1 MSDKVFSNTLISTA
15 LLASS
20 SVSSPSLL
28 SSDRPSLIPRTFL
41 FSNPSSPSALEKIAT
56 IVINHQNDPSLS
68 LLTIS
73 SFIQCDGNSLL
84 SMHPTQDDLDKIS
97 KIDEFEEDNQLSRAC
112 VCKEHS
118 SIGLDS
124 RFETASL
131 FSNFAPIQRACYSLR
146 RALLEQQHKVDIQAE
161 FVSTGTSSS
170 DSFDTSLSMVES
182 VKEEEEEINA
192 QRRRVHLLLISDID
206 LCFQHMESSFNL
218 RTSTQTLSL
227 NNTSSSSTPSPLPPI
242 ETASEALATLL
253 SFASCK
259 NCFNPSSATSPLV
272 MIAISARH
280 AKLVPP
286 WLHLPRTPRRTT
298 SSSFSNLLSYN
309 TTEPALIDVQSA
321 SLFDDISISLK
332 TSRVDVWFT
341 GSSSNDLGSKTDEDE
356 DNIPSLVRE
365 DSQRLI
371 GNVVGYE
378 NLREKLH
385 SSVVRPLV
393 DAISKAS
400 FYTSMVNH
408 KDKDSNQ
415 NPTSC
420 PSSIRVSPCRGL
432 LLHGPSG
439 CGKTLLARSLAKE
452 ANLTLIH
459 VQCPQLLSKFVG
471 DSEAGLR
478 DVFRTARAMA
488 PSLLLLDDIDSIA
501 RARSGLEVR
510 LASTNSSKEGN
521 TINSMN
527 TIATSHSSGSNAVLE
542 RLLSTLLNE
551 LDGIGLRT
559 SSSSSMHHFPI
570 LVVGTCAASST
581 LDAALLRSGRLELHV
596 LVHSPEPSDRLAI
609 LKESARKVKLS
620 SSACEYLEELS
631 RSDHFYNWSA
641 ARISAIIKEAANF
654 CIQDDTQ
661 EFKIELSVVRS
672 KGFSGRGC
680 GGLENRENVL

>member
-1 MSDKVFSNTLISTA
+1 
-15 LLASS
+15 
-20 SVSSPSLL
+20 
-28 SSDRPSLIPRTFL
+28 
-41 FSNPSSPSALEKIAT
+41 
-56 IVINHQNDPSLS
+56 
-68 LLTIS
+68 
-73 SFIQCDGNSLL
+73 
-84 SMHPTQDDLDKIS
+84 MHPTPQDNLDENS
-97 KIDEFEEDNQLSRAC
+97 KMIDEFEEDNQLRRAC

-131 FSNFAPIQRACYSLR
+131 FSNFAPIQRACDSLR
-146 RALLEQQHKVDIQAE
+146 RALLEQQHKVDIQAK
-161 FVSTGTSSS
+161 FVTTGTSPS

-182 VKEEEEEINA
+182 KKEEEEELNA
-192 QRRRVHLLLISDID
+192 QRRPVHLLLISDID
-206 LCFQHMESSFNL
+206 LCFQHMESSSNL
-218 RTSTQTLSL
+218 KTSNQTSSL
-227 NNTSSSSTPSPLPPI
+227 YNTSSSSTPSPSPLPPL

-298 SSSFSNLLSYN
+298 FSSSSFSNLLSYD

-321 SLFDDISISLK
+321 SLFDDTSISLK
-332 TSRVDVWFT
+332 TSRVDVWFS
-341 GSSSNDLGSKTDEDE
+341 GSSSSSSSNDLGSKADEDE
-356 DNIPSLVRE
+356 DNIPSSVRE
-365 DSQRLI
+365 DSQRLV

-378 NLREKLH
+378 KLREKLH

-393 DAISKAS
+393 DAISTAS
-400 FYTSMVNH
+400 LYTSFDNH

-415 NPTSC
+415 NPASC
-420 PSSIRVSPCRGL
+420 PSSISVSPCRGL

-510 LASTNSSKEGN
+510 LAAASSPEEGN

-551 LDGIGLRT
+551 LDGIGLRSSSL
-559 SSSSSMHHFPI
+559 SSSSLHHLPI

-596 LVHSPEPSDRLAI
+596 FVHSPEPSDRLAI
-609 LKESARKVKLS
+609 LKASARKVKLS

-631 RSDHFYNWSA
+631 RSDQLFNWSA
-641 ARISAIIKEAANF
+641 AKISTIIKEAADF
-654 CIQDDTQ
+654 SIQDDTQ
-661 EFKIELSVVRS
+661 ELKIEYFKRVINGDVIM
-672 KGFSGRGC
+672 K
-680 GGLENRENVL
+680 

>member
-1 MSDKVFSNTLISTA
+1 MSGEVFSNKLISTA

-20 SVSSPSLL
+20 SVSSSSFL

-41 FSNPSSPSALEKIAT
+41 FSNPSSPSALEQIAT

-84 SMHPTQDDLDKIS
+84 SMHPTQDDLDKNS

-131 FSNFAPIQRACYSLR
+131 FSNFAPIQRACDSLR
-146 RALLEQQHKVDIQAE
+146 RALLEQQHKMDIQAE

-182 VKEEEEEINA
+182 VKEEEEAINA
-192 QRRRVHLLLISDID
+192 HRRRVHLLLISDID

-218 RTSTQTLSL
+218 RTSNQTLSL
-227 NNTSSSSTPSPLPPI
+227 YNTSSSTPSPLPPI

-259 NCFNPSSATSPLV
+259 KCFNPSSATSPLV

-298 SSSFSNLLSYN
+298 FSSFSNLLSYD

-332 TSRVDVWFT
+332 TSRVDVWFS
-341 GSSSNDLGSKTDEDE
+341 GSSSNDLVSKTDEDE

-400 FYTSMVNH
+400 LYTSMVNH

-415 NPTSC
+415 SPTSC

-510 LASTNSSKEGN
+510 LASTNSSEEGN

-559 SSSSSMHHFPI
+559 SSSSSSSSSMHHFPI

-596 LVHSPEPSDRLAI
+596 FVHSPEPSDRLAI

-620 SSACEYLEELS
+620 SSACDYLEELS
-631 RSDHFYNWSA
+631 RSEKLNEWSA
-641 ARISAIIKEAANF
+641 AKISTIIKEAANF

-661 EFKIELSVVRS
+661 EFKIEYLKRVV
-672 KGFSGRGC
+672 SGG
-680 GGLENRENVL
+680 EK